1 MPFLLSSEAMYKNLL
16 IILLCVSCQKPIH
29 KPVPSVPIEKTK
41 AERLAEKK
49 NKYLSLQST
58 ALDKDGW
65 PTTYSPCDAVGFL
78 ALCKTA
84 GGCQKAD
91 FFDAE
96 QGPGLWQ
103 RNQHK
108 NCVELGQSKTSI
120 SKDML
125 MMGFLY
131 GVYGMDKQ
139 TAIGYFYRLEE
150 YGKAN
155 DWVMGY
161 PSETI
166 DHLARVYMTPTMTLT
181 LYNIIE
187 WLTQKPQ
194 TQKMEGVQRVPRGYQ
209 AHLRVIDIMIQGK
222 INDGIDAVQ
231 MKDLS
236 ELHDRD
242 PRNALY
248 QAVFHRWRDGEMGEV
263 ADILLDEKL
272 FPSDHLPT
280 SADRCEAY
288 LWQRDQGKDWDGCDE
303 GHTHDGIDFLFAYWA
318 AGFE

>member
-1 MPFLLSSEAMYKNLL
+1 MFKLFL
-16 IILLCVSCQKPIH
+16 IILIVSCH
-29 KPVPSVPIEKTK
+29 KPPHKEIHTIPIEKTK
-41 AERLAEKK
+41 QEKLRDK
-49 NKYLSLQST
+49 ADLYKSLQAQ
-58 ALDKDGW
+58 ALDIDGW

-84 GGCQKAD
+84 HGCSKANY
-91 FFDAE
+91 FDAE
-96 QGPGLWQ
+96 ESPGKWQ

-108 NCVELGQSKTSI
+108 NCVETGQSKTSI

-131 GVYGMDKQ
+131 AVHGMDKE
-139 TAIGYFYRLEE
+139 TATRYLYRLEE

-166 DHLARVYMTPTMTLT
+166 DQLSRVYMTPTMTLT
-181 LYNIIE
+181 LYNVIE
-187 WLTQKPQ
+187 WLTGKPQ
-194 TQKMEGVQRVPRGYQ
+194 TPRMQGQQRVPRGYQ
-209 AHLRVIDIMIQGK
+209 AHLRVIDIMLQGK
-222 INDGIDAVQ
+222 INRGLDAVQ
-231 MKDLS
+231 MSDLN

-280 SADRCEAY
+280 SADRCETY
-288 LWQRDQGKDWDGCDE
+288 LWQRDQGRDWEACDE
-303 GHTHDGIDFLFAYWA
+303 GHVHDGIDYLFAYWA